1 MRSVIK
7 KIAVGLP
14 VQIFERPTKIFD
26 QDGWRMDLKVEFRG
40 KYRLRE
46 KRKKKII
53 KWVFCKNPNGRRHES
68 GVVEFG
74 GEG

>member
-1 MRSVIK
+1 M
-7 KIAVGLP
+7 
-14 VQIFERPTKIFD
+14 
-26 QDGWRMDLKVEFRG
+26 DGGWISKWSFVVSTACVRKE
-40 KYRLRE
+40 
-46 KRKKKII
+46 KKKII